1 MVSIPPTFSMT
12 LVIILTSMLEEN
24 VESVAEEA
32 LTEEAE
38 DPEEGE
44 VTGAHWGEDS
54 EEAEA
59 EEEEVSNK
67 IKLSLKVFRS
77 DDTHLWKWLP

>member
-1 MVSIPPTFSMT
+1 MFYALYCCPSFADIVMCAELSFTIVIHFMVSIPPTFSMT

-24 VESVAEEA
+24 VESVEEEA

-44 VTGAHWGEDS
+44 VTGAH
-54 EEAEA
+54 
-59 EEEEVSNK
+59 
-67 IKLSLKVFRS
+67 
-77 DDTHLWKWLP
+77 